1 MSAYIHVRTQIEFG
15 KGARMIEQKFR
26 CVSVLDQLMRGKVQ
40 TKTKYSNVS
49 TIDAKKSC
57 TIQ

>member
-26 CVSVLDQLMRGKVQ
+26 CVCVYFRSIDEGKSAN
-40 TKTKYSNVS
+40 KNE
-49 TIDAKKSC
+49 IF
-57 TIQ
+57 

>member
-40 TKTKYSNVS
+40 TKNE
-49 TIDAKKSC
+49 IF
-57 TIQ
+57 